1 MLDMIFHIGYVIPT
15 TNSRFDPNTLYPW
28 QTWER
33 YAKGKT
39 LVGVNESDTDFASVG
54 KNGGV
59 KTHALTVEQMP
70 AHNHP
75 GSKLRLT
82 AAKVAS
88 GSTYSRVNEQGTGTS
103 YLVDVASQG
112 GGKAHPN
119 LQPYVTVY
127 YWRRTA

>member
-1 MLDMIFHIGYVIPT
+1 MIPT
-15 TNSRFDPNTLYPW
+15 TNSQFDPNTLYPW

-33 YAKGKT
+33 YAKGQT

-54 KNGGV
+54 KNGGA
-59 KTHALTVEQMP
+59 KTHTLTVEQMP
-70 AHNHP
+70 EHNHS

-112 GGKAHPN
+112 GGGAHNN
-119 LQPYVTVY
+119 LQPYTTVY